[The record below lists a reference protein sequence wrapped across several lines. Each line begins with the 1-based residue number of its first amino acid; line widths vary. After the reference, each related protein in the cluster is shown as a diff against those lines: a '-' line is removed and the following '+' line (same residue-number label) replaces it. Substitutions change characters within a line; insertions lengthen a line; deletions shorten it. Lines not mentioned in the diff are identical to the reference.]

1 LRDRIVVLGAG
12 GFIGRRVVQALAMH
26 EGLQPVALVR
36 HAQAVSRASGAIPL
50 TLDLSAP
57 GAFREALAGA
67 AGAVNCLAG
76 TPQWIRSSAQALFDA
91 AAAMTPAPHIV
102 HLSSLAA
109 YGSATGTVRES
120 DPLRGDLDE
129 YSAAK
134 ADTDR
139 LSAQYGFVTTLR
151 PGIVY
156 GPGSPWWSDRIAR
169 LLVMGRLGDLG
180 ANGQGVCNLVYVD
193 DVAQAA
199 VAALRRGAAARGPF
213 NLSTPAPVTWNH
225 YFAHYAAALG
235 VQPLR
240 KISARRLAVETRLL
254 SPALKLLEVG
264 LRRPSLARWNPVPP
278 LRPWLSELCARHI
291 YMDVERAGQIL
302 RLEWTPLET
311 GLRETAGWFR
321 AGGRTA

>member
-1 LRDRIVVLGAG
+1 MRDRIVVLGAG
-12 GFIGRRVVQALAMH
+12 GFIGRRVVQALDVH
-26 EGLQPVALVR
+26 EGYQPVALTR
-36 HAQAVSRASGAIPL
+36 HAQAASRASGAVPL

-67 AGAVNCLAG
+67 AGVVNCLAG
-76 TPQWIRSSAQALFDA
+76 SPQWIRSSAQALFDA
-91 AAAMTPAPHIV
+91 AAAMVPAPHIV

-120 DPLRGDLDE
+120 DPLR
-129 YSAAK
+129 
-134 ADTDR
+134 
-139 LSAQYGFVTTLR
+139 AQYGFVTTLR

-180 ANGQGVCNLVYVD
+180 ANGEGICNLVYVD

-199 VAALRRGAAARGPF
+199 VAALRSGAAARGPF
-213 NLSTPAPVTWNH
+213 NLSTPAPITWNH

-240 KISARRLAVETRLL
+240 RISGRRLAVETRLL

-291 YMDVERAGQIL
+291 YMDVERAEQVL

-311 GLRETAGWFR
+311 GVREAARWFR
-321 AGGRTA
+321 AGGRTGPQ